1 MKIVFAAVLAVL
13 AQSSFALDVVYRD
26 PSTVDLSWT
35 VPGRELYFHRVETE
49 KKLRAYCEAAGV
61 KLGMFPCLLDLD
73 SKTWVPIDSGAVSAV
88 SDLDARILF
97 LSGDSEALK
106 SPSLKSAENKLIEFL
121 RTEGA
126 IAAGAVSA
134 TADQI
139 DAMVAN
145 WEATLNDSQL
155 DKKSTKY
162 DRLLRAV
169 ERRGGTESGA
179 RYH

>member
-73 SKTWVPIDSGAVSAV
+73 SGG
-88 SDLDARILF
+88 LC
-97 LSGDSEALK
+97 
-106 SPSLKSAENKLIEFL
+106 SAE
-121 RTEGA
+121 
-126 IAAGAVSA
+126 S
-134 TADQI
+134 
-139 DAMVAN
+139 
-145 WEATLNDSQL
+145 
-155 DKKSTKY
+155 
-162 DRLLRAV
+162 
-169 ERRGGTESGA
+169 GGYFGVVPNVL
-179 RYH
+179 